1 MGKRTPPSTE
11 DYRPVSEQLARSVLS
26 HRRQSTIDEGGERSE
41 PLEAPL
47 PVRPMANEPSPE
59 PSKPSEESPPLK
71 VLSGRRSKIAKGNKP
86 SKEAVRAKRKEM
98 TREKRMLLTANEDE
112 LFQELVTCISSGLRV
127 TVKSSNVLR
136 ACLTLLLHVQDEL
149 LKQCRRMEPLQR
161 PRYDDPTSIVAF
173 EEELARIFDSAI
185 RNARSLE

>member
-1 MGKRTPPSTE
+1 MAKRTPPSTE
-11 DYRPVSEQLARSVLS
+11 DYRPVNEQLARSVLS
-26 HRRQSTIDEGGERSE
+26 HRRQPATDGDGERGG
-41 PLEAPL
+41 PLEAHTVAP
-47 PVRPMANEPSPE
+47 PMTDEPSPE
-59 PSKPSEESPPLK
+59 PPKPSEESPPLA
-71 VLSGRRSKIAKGNKP
+71 VLGGRRRKLAKANKP
-86 SKEAVRAKRKEM
+86 SKEAVRAKRKELV
-98 TREKRMLLTANEDE
+98 REKRMLLTASEEE
-112 LFQELVTCISSGLRV
+112 LFQELVGGISSGLRV

-136 ACLTLLLHVQDEL
+136 ACLTLLLHVQEEL